1 MHQSDNDWCT
11 IHNVSN
17 ALENIESLPFYCP
30 DDAKS
35 LFQDCFP
42 CVANVFGFLVLALKC
57 GYLGLAEQSKP
68 SLYAGSISKP
78 IPFLLSVKGAVPNI
92 SKIAQHKTLHVLM

>member
-1 MHQSDNDWCT
+1 MKFSEKVCIWNMKPQCRTYNNAYIENGMDWCFLRQSF
-11 IHNVSN
+11 HCNRK
-17 ALENIESLPFYCP
+17 LRHELLL
-30 DDAKS
+30 KS
-35 LFQDCFP
+35 
-42 CVANVFGFLVLALKC
+42 
-57 GYLGLAEQSKP
+57 YLGLAEQSKP